1 MIETRPMPVFQNI
14 LQAIGNTP
22 LVRLNKVVGPED
34 AAVYAKCEFLQPG
47 GSIKDRMAMW
57 ILDKAEREGRIKP
70 GATIV
75 ENTSGNTGMGV
86 ALWAAVRGY
95 RCVFTM
101 PDKMSTEKVN
111 ALKSF
116 GADVVVTP
124 TNVPAEDPRSY
135 YETAKR
141 IHRETPGSFMLNQY
155 HNPDNI
161 EAHYSLTGP
170 ELERDVRNAGLSLD
184 FFVAGLGTGGT
195 MSGAGK
201 YLKEKFPQS
210 RNIGVDPEGSVYLD
224 YFKTKKLIQPHVY
237 KVEGI
242 GEDMLCKAMDFAVL
256 DDVRRV
262 DDKQSF
268 SMARRV
274 AREEGL
280 FAGGSSGAAVHVAV
294 DLAREI
300 GKGKNIVVV
309 LPDSGT
315 RYITKFYSDEWMK
328 DNGFLDPT
336 DRLGTVADLLGGQR
350 PPVFTVFAKDTA
362 RHAVELMK
370 QHGISQLPVIE
381 QGNKPIAMLHEVD
394 LLQALLDGRHKLDEP
409 ISAVMKPLAGV
420 VTLRTPVSRL
430 KELFATDHVAI
441 VKDGDQLA
449 AILTKIDLIDWLGAR
464 VTVR

>member
-1 MIETRPMPVFQNI
+1 MPVFQNI

-22 LVRLNKVVGPED
+22 LVRLNRIAGPED
-34 AAVYAKCEFLQPG
+34 AAVYVKCEFMNPG
-47 GSIKDRMAMW
+47 GAIKDRMAMF
-57 ILDKAEREGRIKP
+57 ILDKAEREGVIKP
-70 GATIV
+70 GGTIV

-86 ALWAAVRGY
+86 ALWAAVKGY

-116 GADVVVTP
+116 GAEVVVTP
-124 TNVPAEDPRSY
+124 TNVAAEDPRSY

-141 IHRETPGSFMLNQY
+141 LHRETPGSFMLNQY

-161 EAHYSLTGP
+161 EAHYRLTGP
-170 ELERDVRNAGLSLD
+170 EIESDCRKAGFNLD

-201 YLKEKFPQS
+201 YLKEKYPQS
-210 RNIGVDPEGSVYLD
+210 RNIGADPEGSVYLD

-242 GEDMLCKAMDFAVL
+242 GEDMLCKAMDFSVL

-268 SMARRV
+268 TMARRL

-280 FAGGSSGAAVHVAV
+280 FAGGSSGSAVHVAV

-300 GKGKNIVVV
+300 GRGKNIVVV
-309 LPDSGT
+309 LPDSGS
-315 RYITKFYSDEWMK
+315 RYISKFYSDEWMK
-328 DNGFLDPT
+328 DNGFTDPT
-336 DRLGTVADLLGGQR
+336 DRLGTVADLLAGRR
-350 PPVFTVFAKDTA
+350 PEVYTVFTTDTA
-362 RHAVELMK
+362 RHAVDMMK
-370 QHGISQLPVIE
+370 KHGISQLPVIE

-441 VKDGDQLA
+441 VKDGDKLA

>member
-1 MIETRPMPVFQNI
+1 MPVFPNI
-14 LQAIGNTP
+14 LEAIGNTP
-22 LVRLNKVVGPED
+22 LVRLTKLAGPED
-34 AAVYAKCEFLQPG
+34 AAVYAKCEFLNPG
-47 GSIKDRMAMW
+47 GAIKDRMALY
-57 ILDKAEREGRIKP
+57 ILDKAQKEGRIKP

-86 ALWAAVRGY
+86 ALWASVRGY
-95 RCVFTM
+95 RCIFTM

-111 ALKSF
+111 ALKAF
-116 GADVVVTP
+116 GAEVVVTP

-170 ELERDVRNAGLSLD
+170 EIESDLRKAGLTLD

-224 YFKTKKLIQPHVY
+224 YFKTHQLIQPHVY

-242 GEDMLCKAMDFAVL
+242 GEDMLCKAMDFTVL

-268 SMARRV
+268 TAARRL

-280 FAGGSSGAAVHVAV
+280 FAGGSSGSAVHVAV
-294 DLAREI
+294 ELAREL
-300 GKGKNIVVV
+300 GRGKNVVV
-309 LPDSGT
+309 ILPDSGS
-315 RYITKFYSDEWMK
+315 RYISKFYSDEWMK

-336 DRLGTVADLLGGQR
+336 DRLGTVADLLAGRR
-350 PPVFTVFAKDTA
+350 PVLHTVSTKDIA
-362 RHAVELMK
+362 RHAVDLMK
-370 QHGISQLPVIE
+370 QHGISQLPVVE
-381 QGNKPIAMLHEVD
+381 AGNRPIAMLHEVD

-420 VTLRTPVSRL
+420 VNLRTPVSRL

-441 VKDGDQLA
+441 VKDGEQLT
-449 AILTKIDLIDWLGAR
+449 AILTKIDLIDWLGTR
-464 VTVR
+464 VSVR